1 MDDCIGVWRGTKRSF
16 DHFVHQLN
24 SETKKYGIEFPITE
38 VQFGKSVHF
47 LDLCV
52 YLDDN
57 NSIQYKSY
65 SKPTDSKRYLNPN
78 SFHPKSVFTAIP
90 FSQFLRTLR
99 NNSRDENTREELE
112 LCAQHFVNS
121 GYGKEI
127 LLELKQKAIDKSN
140 QPNTISRE
148 QETLVFPVHYFDGVR
163 ELQKVIRSLQNELAS
178 LIGDVRIMF
187 AMKKR
192 SSIGNNVVRNK
203 QLSLKECD
211 TNNQRCNAG
220 GCRQCPAVI
229 NAQKLSI
236 NNNQLT
242 IPKSLNCKSK
252 NVVYFWQCNLCTP
265 TEAYFGRTTQECRDR
280 SSGHRSCFNDESKW
294 EKSALSMH
302 AREKHRND
310 FSLENFSVAVVK
322 KVSPQN
328 LRREEFRFI
337 EKYKTIPFGLN
348 RYKV

>member
-1 MDDCIGVWRGTKRSF
+1 M
-16 DHFVHQLN
+16 
-24 SETKKYGIEFPITE
+24 
-38 VQFGKSVHF
+38 VQ
-47 LDLCV
+47 
-52 YLDDN
+52 
-57 NSIQYKSY
+57 
-65 SKPTDSKRYLNPN
+65 
-78 SFHPKSVFTAIP
+78 
-90 FSQFLRTLR
+90 
-99 NNSRDENTREELE
+99 
-112 LCAQHFVNS
+112 
-121 GYGKEI
+121 
-127 LLELKQKAIDKSN
+127 
-140 QPNTISRE
+140 
-148 QETLVFPVHYFDGVR
+148 
-163 ELQKVIRSLQNELAS
+163 
-178 LIGDVRIMF
+178 
-187 AMKKR
+187 
-192 SSIGNNVVRNK
+192 NK

-211 TNNQRCNAG
+211 TNNQKCNAG

-252 NVVYFWQCNLCTP
+252 NVVYLWQCNLCTP